1 MYSYNIISIKMFMIL
16 CGIFIFIVTAVV
28 AFFVDEVNP
37 IKDDD
42 VDFLTMLKTFKGFL
56 VNKNL

>member
-1 MYSYNIISIKMFMIL
+1 MIL